1 MCPGTDLQT
10 QALNAVSNG
19 SGAGHS
25 SGRPIKASEESIAPR
40 ANVDASEAINVAA
53 LKAGLAD
60 QEFSPP
66 MITELGSQRLQP
78 CQGGTNI
85 DFDEGFIDGTEPSR
99 TIR

>member
-1 MCPGTDLQT
+1 
-10 QALNAVSNG
+10 
-19 SGAGHS
+19 
-25 SGRPIKASEESIAPR
+25 
-40 ANVDASEAINVAA
+40 VAA